1 MKRPIPALALLAA
14 AGAVTAGAPP
24 AQAGDARL
32 TKRLYNAEEVVRI
45 DGRMGVQATVAF
57 ADDEHIEN
65 VAVGDAES
73 WQITPNKRANLLFV
87 KPLAASAHTNMTVVT
102 DRHTYY
108 FDLIASARATPV
120 YALKFTYPAEPKAAG
135 TPGAQAALT
144 DAERAALTDAAPVDP
159 AQLNFAW
166 RTTGPARLIPQ
177 RLYDDGEATYAV
189 WAAGVPIPAILV
201 TNEKGDEGP
210 VNFAVRGDT
219 IVIDGVPSRIV
230 LRVGKDRAQLDYK
243 GPGAR
248 PRSDP
253 GQPKTASP
261 AAPTPGAPATAAVS
275 DPVNTSTVQARS
287 E

>member
-1 MKRPIPALALLAA
+1 MKCRVLALAFLGSAFVAA
-14 AGAVTAGAPP
+14 P
-24 AQAGDARL
+24 AQARDARL
-32 TKRLYNAEEVVRI
+32 TQRLYNAEEVVRI
-45 DGRMGVQATVAF
+45 DGRIGVQATVAF

-87 KPLAASAHTNMTVVT
+87 KPLTATARTNMTVVT

-108 FDLIASARATPV
+108 FDLIASARATPL
-120 YALKFTYPAEPKAAG
+120 YALRFTYPAEPKSAPTAAG
-135 TPGAQAALT
+135 SPGAQAALN
-144 DAERAALTDAAPVDP
+144 DAERSALGDAAPVDP

-166 RTTGPARLIPQ
+166 RTSGPARLIPQ

-230 LRVGKDRAQLDYK
+230 LRVGRDRAQLDYQ
-243 GPGAR
+243 GPGPRPKAR
-248 PRSDP
+248 
-253 GQPKTASP
+253 T
-261 AAPTPGAPATAAVS
+261 AAPVTAAVS
-275 DPVNTSTVQARS
+275 DPVLPRS

>member
-1 MKRPIPALALLAA
+1 
-14 AGAVTAGAPP
+14 
-24 AQAGDARL
+24 
-32 TKRLYNAEEVVRI
+32 
-45 DGRMGVQATVAF
+45 
-57 ADDEHIEN
+57 
-65 VAVGDAES
+65 
-73 WQITPNKRANLLFV
+73 
-87 KPLAASAHTNMTVVT
+87 MTVVT

-120 YALKFTYPAEPKAAG
+120 YALKFTYPTEPKAAAG

-144 DAERAALTDAAPVDP
+144 DAERAALNDEAPVDP

-166 RTTGPARLIPQ
+166 RTSGPAKLIPQ
-177 RLYDDGEATYAV
+177 RLYDDGESTYAV

-230 LRVGKDRAQLDYK
+230 LRVGRDRAQLDYR
-243 GPGAR
+243 GPG
-248 PRSDP
+248 
-253 GQPKTASP
+253 PKPKSSSPP
-261 AAPTPGAPATAAVS
+261 AAPVTAAVS
-275 DPVNTSTVQARS
+275 DPVLPRS